1 MIKGTLAKYRRWVLC
16 LTLSL
21 SDTYLLA
28 GVLISM
34 PCRYLP
40 GPDDMLVLDIA
51 YTIYL
56 KFEEYPSALQIAL
69 FLDNMQ
75 VCTSLS
81 SQTSSCPSFACVR
94 SGKWDR
100 LIRWSSHRP
109 FSFPYYSFSLYDL
122 AVCEEGFYILWW
134 SAKKEAILLHPCS
147 TCKSWYS
154 NLFYSLI

>member
-1 MIKGTLAKYRRWVLC
+1 MTKGTLAASMGDEFC
-16 LTLSL
+16 ASLSL
-21 SDTYLLA
+21 SLWDTYLPA

-75 VCTSLS
+75 VCTSLTTNYTFWIFVVS
-81 SQTSSCPSFACVR
+81 RVHVCI
-94 SGKWDR
+94 SGKWD
-100 LIRWSSHRP
+100 
-109 FSFPYYSFSLYDL
+109 YSFSLYDL